1 MSNAVIVEKFPLLGK
16 RKDALERTIS
26 YLKANKTIIRD
37 ILTEVSPYQTAEDEI
52 NTSIKVLENA
62 FNEMDKYKPPTL
74 SSMSVFMPSNVL
86 LYSYVLYLLIPSLYI
101 HRIDFRGSNQV
112 ISQVRRI
119 HQLLSSVHELPIHLL
134 ELPHREY
141 IKESALKADLV
152 AFTGTYK
159 NAEDIKS
166 QLHDEQM
173 FVFFGQGVNPFIITE
188 EANLNKAVDDLITV
202 RTFNSGQDCMGPDVV
217 YIPDTRKEE
226 FLSLLESRLADMR
239 YGENQNQSAEYGP
252 IYYGSAVNLVSSH
265 LNEFNKYIYFG
276 GEIDYRTKVI
286 RPTVLLSRIEDN
298 VPIKEFF
305 SPIFN
310 IVTYDTLKE
319 LKTLFRTAYFRQR
332 AMGAT
337 FYGDEESDLIEF
349 LQKKHTVSVNETL
362 LDIEDG
368 NEPFGGYGPM
378 ANYISY
384 KNKLFIQPVLLSKVL
399 QDLWQVEQ

>member
-1 MSNAVIVEKFPLLGK
+1 MNNAVVVERVPLHGK
-16 RKDALERTIS
+16 RKDALIRTIS
-26 YLKANKTIIRD
+26 YLKTNKTIIRD

-62 FNEMDKYKPPTL
+62 FKEVEKYKPPTL

-86 LYSYVLYLLIPSLYI
+86 LYSYVLYLLIPSLYVK
-101 HRIDFRGSNQV
+101 RIEFRGSNQV
-112 ISQVRRI
+112 ISQVSKI
-119 HQLLSSVHELPIHLL
+119 HQLLSSVHGLPIHML
-134 ELPHREY
+134 ELPHGEY
-141 IKESALKADLV
+141 IKESAMKADLV

-173 FVFFGQGVNPFIITE
+173 FVFFGQGVNPFILTE
-188 EANLNKAVDDLITV
+188 EADLKKAVDDLITI
-202 RTFNSGQDCMGPDVV
+202 RTFNSGQDCMGPDVI
-217 YIPDTRKEE
+217 YIPETRRDECL
-226 FLSLLESRLADMR
+226 FLLESRLTSMR
-239 YGENQNQSAEYGP
+239 FGENQNQSAEYGP
-252 IYYGSAVNLVSSH
+252 IYYGSAVNLVSTH

-286 RPTVLLSRIEDN
+286 HPTVLLSRIEDN

-310 IVTYDTLKE
+310 IVTYDSIKQ

-337 FYGDEESDLIEF
+337 FYGDVESDMIEF

-384 KNKLFIQPVLLSKVL
+384 RKQQFIQPVLLSKVL
-399 QDLWQVEQ
+399 QDHWQVEQ